1 MSWRTHSQWTRGDGR
16 PGDITGAKR
25 LSRGI
30 LGPVRRAVTL
40 GFLFPGHEHCV
51 PVGGSPLGP
60 LWVDH
65 ICTILLLYSESL
77 PVPNRRSHQIRV
89 DTCSA

>member
-1 MSWRTHSQWTRGDGR
+1 MSWRTHSQWNRGDGR

-30 LGPVRRAVTL
+30 LWPVRRAITL
-40 GFLFPGHEHCV
+40 GFLFPRYEHLV
-51 PVGGSPLGP
+51 LVGGSPLDP

-65 ICTILLLYSESL
+65 ICTPSSCQVE
-77 PVPNRRSHQIRV
+77 RRP
-89 DTCSA
+89 